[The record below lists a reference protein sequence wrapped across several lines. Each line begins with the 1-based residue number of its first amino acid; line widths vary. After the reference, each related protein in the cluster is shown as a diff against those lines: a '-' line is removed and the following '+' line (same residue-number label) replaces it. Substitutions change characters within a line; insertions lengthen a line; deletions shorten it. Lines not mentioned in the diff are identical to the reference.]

1 MTHRR
6 DPIMRMLVLLAVL
19 GAACGS
25 ASLYEQALDSCDLDL
40 HLDALTEIARQA
52 ADEELSY
59 REGTERVL
67 NLRAKR
73 ESCPEAARNAPPLDH
88 GVPATVRAADT
99 TGTADLD
106 HAALVAQEG
115 QVRA

>member
-1 MTHRR
+1 
-6 DPIMRMLVLLAVL
+6 MRMLVLLAVFA
-19 GAACGS
+19 AACGS

-40 HLDALTEIARQA
+40 HLDALTEVARQA

-67 NLRAKR
+67 SLRAKR
-73 ESCPEAARNAPPLDH
+73 ESCPEEARNSLPLDH
-88 GVPATVRAADT
+88 GVAATARAADT
-99 TGTADLD
+99 TVTAHLAR
-106 HAALVAQEG
+106 HALVAQEG